1 MLFYSI
7 IFVITAVDQLSKYWI
22 RSVLKVGE
30 SMPFY
35 KDFISF
41 TYYQN
46 SGAAGSSLQGWAP
59 LLGIFAAL
67 IVAGIWWY
75 RHTGGLQG
83 TLKQSAAAL
92 LVGGAIGN
100 GIERLLFGKVTDFIV
115 IHSGNG
121 VMNLADLAINLG
133 VILYI
138 VDMLFAQRSKW
149 NGNGNKKEQN
159 PQIS

>member
-7 IFVITAVDQLSKYWI
+7 IVVITAIDQLSKYWI
-22 RSVLKVGE
+22 RSVMAVGE

-35 KDFISF
+35 KDVISF

-59 LLGIFAAL
+59 ILGVLAIV

-75 RHTGGLQG
+75 RRKGGFSG
-83 TLKQSAAAL
+83 MLKQSAAAL

-115 IHSGNG
+115 INSGNG
-121 VMNLADLAINLG
+121 IMNIADIAINLG
-133 VILYI
+133 VVLY
-138 VDMLFAQRSKW
+138 VMDMLFAQR
-149 NGNGNKKEQN
+149 GNWKGKGKD
-159 PQIS
+159 PQFS

>member
-7 IFVITAVDQLSKYWI
+7 IFVITAVDQMSKYWI
-22 RSVLKVGE
+22 RNVLKVGE

-59 LLGIFAAL
+59 LLGLLAVL

-75 RHTGGLQG
+75 RRKGGLQG
-83 TLKQSAAAL
+83 TMKEIAAAL

-121 VMNLADLAINLG
+121 VMNLADMAINLG
-133 VILYI
+133 VVLYV
-138 VDMLFAQRSKW
+138 VDMLLSQRVNWKRK
-149 NGNGNKKEQN
+149 GRKV
-159 PQIS
+159 QI

>member
-1 MLFYSI
+1 MLFYLI
-7 IFVITAVDQLSKYWI
+7 IVAVTAIDQISKYKI
-22 RSVLKVGE
+22 RSILSVGE

-46 SGAAGSSLQGWAP
+46 TGAAGSTLQGWARY
-59 LLGIFAAL
+59 LGILAII
-67 IVAGIWWY
+67 IVAVIFYYWKKGRI
-75 RHTGGLQG
+75 QG
-83 TLKQSAAAL
+83 VLKQAGAAL

-115 IHSGNG
+115 FRSGNG

-133 VILYI
+133 VVLF
-138 VDMLFAQRSKW
+138 VLDMFVSYRHNLVRNHKVI
-149 NGNGNKKEQN
+149 E
-159 PQIS
+159 

>member
-7 IFVITAVDQLSKYWI
+7 IIVITAIDQLSKYWI
-22 RSVLKVGE
+22 RSVMTVGE

-59 LLGIFAAL
+59 ILGVLAVI

-75 RHTGGLQG
+75 RKKGGFPG

-115 IHSGNG
+115 INSGNG
-121 VMNLADLAINLG
+121 IMNLADIAINLG
-133 VILYI
+133 VVLYV
-138 VDMLFAQRSKW
+138 VDMLFAQRGKW
-149 NGNGNKKEQN
+149 KGNGKN

>member
-7 IFVITAVDQLSKYWI
+7 ILVITAVDQLSKYWI
-22 RSVLKVGE
+22 RSVMKVGE

-59 LLGIFAAL
+59 VLGILAVL
-67 IVAGIWWY
+67 IVVGIWWY
-75 RHTGGLQG
+75 RRNGGLPG
-83 TLKQSAAAL
+83 PLKQSAAAL

-115 IHSGNG
+115 VHSGNG
-121 VMNLADLAINLG
+121 VMNLADIAINLG
-133 VILYI
+133 VVLYV
-138 VDMLFAQRSKW
+138 VDMLLSQKGKLK
-149 NGNGNKKEQN
+149 GNREGSQ
-159 PQIS
+159 SS